1 MMAMLCSDG
10 EEHQRERSSK
20 CLLLIERDFRDQKPL
35 TRQDVLF
42 IATNRFINSNL
53 FPNPPTTPPRDSVS
67 SNRDPQFVVFS
78 FCVCGVS
85 PSAIDQGLQ
94 LRDECLCQ
102 GDRLQFRKGSIS
114 ISLVYVVTFHS
125 LIRPLPKVAIRIR
138 SLLGASSRL
147 DHYWWSCWR
156 SRLWGRFFVSRKV
169 VPRHV

>member
-1 MMAMLCSDG
+1 MFNADQQSISTLVTFSIHLDTKWG
-10 EEHQRERSSK
+10 TRITVPPEHEPIPQS
-20 CLLLIERDFRDQKPL
+20 L
-35 TRQDVLF
+35 
-42 IATNRFINSNL
+42 
-53 FPNPPTTPPRDSVS
+53 PPPPRDSVS

-156 SRLWGRFFVSRKV
+156 SRVWVCGGGSLFRER
-169 VPRHV
+169 